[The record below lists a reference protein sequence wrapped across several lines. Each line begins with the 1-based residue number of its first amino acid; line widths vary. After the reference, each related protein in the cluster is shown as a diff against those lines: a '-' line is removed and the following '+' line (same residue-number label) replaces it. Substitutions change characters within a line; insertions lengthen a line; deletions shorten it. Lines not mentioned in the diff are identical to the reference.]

1 MLRKR
6 FSRRKLLATVLPA
19 AAATPLVRPFGAAA
33 ADSMN
38 NMEMCSVD
46 EGATMDMS
54 SATMGIGAEVPAPGG
69 PHDTDDLLFPP
80 PARPHRQGRVRE
92 YNVTAVNRRIEIA
105 KGVMFPAWTYNG
117 TVPGPIIRA
126 TEGDMLRV
134 RFENEA
140 THPHT
145 MHFHGIHPAD
155 MDGVTEITPPGGVF
169 YYEFR
174 ARPAGM
180 HLYHCHSLPLAEHIS
195 RGLYGAFIVDPPTE
209 RPKARELVMILSA
222 FDTNGDEK
230 NEVYAINGRAFYYT
244 RYPIK
249 VRRHE
254 TVRIY
259 LANVTE
265 YDLLNSFHVHGEM
278 FRLFRTGT
286 TEHHEYTDTV
296 VLGQGERCII
306 EIDFHNP
313 GLFMFHAHQ
322 SRFADR
328 GAMGWFDVADD
339 HPSAAAAGRPTGR
352 AGREGSQF
360 GDKAIT
366 KY

>member
-33 ADSMN
+33 ADSMQ
-38 NMEMCSVD
+38 MCSAD
-46 EGATMDMS
+46 HGAGMAMAMPAATM
-54 SATMGIGAEVPAPGG
+54 AVGEAVPAPGG
-69 PHDTDDLLFPP
+69 PHDLDHLLYPP
-80 PARPHRQGRVRE
+80 EPRAHRPGRVRE
-92 YNVTAVNRRIEIA
+92 YSVMAMNREIEIA
-105 KGVMFPAWTYNG
+105 HGVKFDAWTYNG
-117 TVPGPIIRA
+117 TVPGPVIRA
-126 TEGDMLRV
+126 SEDDVLRV
-134 RFENEA
+134 RFENAA

-155 MDGVTEITPPGGVF
+155 MDGVNMETPPGGVF

-195 RGLYGAFIVDPPTE
+195 RGLYGAFIVDPPAE

-222 FDTNGDEK
+222 FDTDGDYA
-230 NEVYAINGRAFYYT
+230 NDVYAMNGRAFYYT

-249 VRRHE
+249 VRRSE

-265 YDLLNSFHVHGEM
+265 YDLINSFHVHGEM
-278 FRLFRTGT
+278 FRLYRTGT
-286 TEHHEYTDTV
+286 TAEYEYTDIVT
-296 VLGQGERCII
+296 LGQGERCIV

-339 HPSAAAAGRPTGR
+339 GPSEAAVRGASGRVGR
-352 AGREGSQF
+352 GEGSQL